1 MAPTPDWKGP
11 VSKIASMQ
19 FLTMIFPLE
28 NSPVFL
34 LTNNAP
40 SMALLVLQKKA
51 GTLESGEYQRF
62 ARTVGT
68 GTVKLGLPS
77 KRTKQNRRF
86 LSVSY

>member
-19 FLTMIFPLE
+19 FLTVSFPKE

-40 SMALLVLQKKA
+40 SMALLVLQKKPEPWKA
-51 GTLESGEYQRF
+51 GNTKDLP
-62 ARTVGT
+62 
-68 GTVKLGLPS
+68 GL
-77 KRTKQNRRF
+77 
-86 LSVSY
+86 